1 MEGSITERESKFLDR
16 LLDLLHWDEALVDG
30 ALTRPDKAKKELN
43 GAIAELKKFLKGPLK
58 NKKFTHP
65 CGFGCCSGVEETRQ
79 RLVSVLLTL
88 FVFRRPS
95 VPALNKWTKL
105 FPALSYWCVAT
116 NLFNIIGLLWEMVF
130 TEKKLRSKGQI
141 LGRPKWT

>member
-1 MEGSITERESKFLDR
+1 MDR

-30 ALTRPDKAKKELN
+30 RLTRPDKANKEHN
-43 GAIAELKKFLKGPLK
+43 DAIAELKKFLKGPLK

-65 CGFGCCSGVEETRQ
+65 CTFGCCSGVEETRK

-88 FVFRRPS
+88 FVFRRPT

-116 NLFNIIGLLWEMVF
+116 NLFNISGFLWEMVF
-130 TEKKLRSKGQI
+130 A
-141 LGRPKWT
+141 